1 MDCVMKKMYLLIL
14 LMSVVSTYEIYAQEA
29 SNSNV
34 EEVSV
39 PCLQDAFDT
48 DDAVVAWGVGK
59 SSDSNEA
66 VSLAMQDAT
75 ESLARRFHIDVNELA
90 KYAETRCRYYTKDAN
105 NETVAYT
112 SIGLSK
118 SVLFRLIKD
127 EHKYKAIPK
136 QELPVLDIPC
146 LEESYDTME
155 EMRAIG
161 IEDGATTAMQ
171 AKQLAIEKAVE
182 DLSAKAFP
190 EAIKCTSISKP
201 DGQQESHIEINITKE
216 QKQFVYNNI
225 QLRCYEI
232 QMNELGL
239 YQAYVAVGISLARIK
254 QYKQ

>member
-1 MDCVMKKMYLLIL
+1 MKKMYLLLL
-14 LMSVVSTYEIYAQEA
+14 LMSIACSSDMNAQGTSKENKEDVSI
-29 SNSNV
+29 
-34 EEVSV
+34 
-39 PCLQDAFDT
+39 PCLQDAYDT

-59 SSDSNEA
+59 SSDRIEA
-66 VSLAMQDAT
+66 SSLAVQDAT
-75 ESLARRFHIDVNELA
+75 ESLARRFHIDIKEVS
-90 KYAETRCRYYTKDAN
+90 KYAETRCRYYTMNAN

-118 SVLFRLIKD
+118 SILFRLIKD
-127 EHKYKAIPK
+127 EHKYKARPK

-182 DLSAKAFP
+182 DLSIKAFP
-190 EAIKCTSISKP
+190 EEITYTSISKP
-201 DGQQESHIEINITKE
+201 DSQQESHIEINITQE

-225 QLRCYEI
+225 QIQCYKI